1 MRVFEIT
8 GGVGS
13 GKSEVLKYLE
23 EAFGASVCQLDE
35 VARQMQKRGTECFR
49 RIVEIFGE
57 DIVGADGE
65 LDRQKLADI
74 VFSDGAMLR
83 KLDAVVHPAVYEA
96 VRRDIRR
103 KAEEGTALYVIE
115 AALLPKPGQELCE
128 EMWYIYADED
138 VRRERLK
145 ASRRYTDEKIT
156 QMMASQPGEDVFR
169 KACSAVVDN
178 SGAFED
184 TKRQIGEILGL

>member
-96 VRRDIRR
+96 VRR
-103 KAEEGTALYVIE
+103 
-115 AALLPKPGQELCE
+115 
-128 EMWYIYADED
+128 
-138 VRRERLK
+138 ERLK

-178 SGAFED
+178 SGLFKD
-184 TKRQIGEILGL
+184 TKRQIGEILRL